1 MTSTMTSPINATRRL
16 TVPNPASAPRGPRT
30 VTVGGVVRVVGLA
43 LWLIITLFPL
53 YWIALTSF
61 KAPGTINRY
70 PIEYWPSE
78 PSLANYVS
86 LFQDS
91 AFGVFLG
98 NSALVALTAGAVAT
112 LIALLSAY
120 VIARFEFRGKGAVLI
135 AFLLTQMIPAFIALG
150 PLYSM
155 MSSLGLLDN
164 KFGLL
169 LVYVAMCI
177 PFSTIMLRGFF
188 ENVPD
193 ALEEAAMVDGCSRLG
208 ALFRVLVP
216 VMMPGIIAAF
226 IFNFVNCWNELFLSV
241 ILINS
246 DANKTIPA
254 ALNGF
259 ISTFNIDWG
268 PMAAAAVLTV
278 LPTMVLFALG
288 AGVAIYEGI
297 EKILNPHALR
307 HA

>member
-1 MTSTMTSPINATRRL
+1 MTITGTTVTETRRL
-16 TVPNPASAPRGPRT
+16 TVPDITKAPRPKRKAS
-30 VTVGGVVRVVGLA
+30 VGGVIRVVGLG
-43 LWLIITLFPL
+43 LWLVITLFPL

-61 KAPGTINRY
+61 KSPGTINSF

-78 PSLANYVS
+78 PSFDNYVS
-86 LFQDS
+86 LFQQS
-91 AFGVFLG
+91 SFGVFLG
-98 NSALVALTAGAVAT
+98 NSALVATIAGAVAT

-120 VIARFEFRGKGAVLI
+120 VIARFEFRGKGTVLV

-155 MSSLGLLDN
+155 MTDLGLVDT
-164 KFGLL
+164 KPGLI
-169 LVYVAMCI
+169 LVYIAVCI
-177 PFSTIMLRGFF
+177 PFSTVMLRGFF

-193 ALEEAAMVDGCSRLG
+193 ALEEAAMIDGCSRFG

-216 VMMPGIIAAF
+216 VMTPGIIAAF

-241 ILINS
+241 VLMNT
-246 DANKTIPA
+246 DANRTVPS

-268 PMAAAAVLTV
+268 SMSAAAVLTI
-278 LPTMVLFALG
+278 LPTMAMFALASRWIVQGLTAG
-288 AGVAIYEGI
+288 AVKE
-297 EKILNPHALR
+297 
-307 HA
+307 